1 MVSAVIMVVMVA
13 ITAVGA
19 AFRLERSLQPEK
31 LGSEAM
37 EHVLD
42 HMIRANAKNPIE
54 NFSRQVPVSQMPGKA
69 HELIGI
75 TVRDLDNRLRSRLH
89 HEQSPIF
96 ELQGVPVSHSN
107 RFRQIQKHILA
118 LIRNESDATA
128 MARVEIERESARR
141 MFHGPMPGGSMN

>member
-1 MVSAVIMVVMVA
+1 MVVMVA
-13 ITAVGA
+13 ITAVGT
-19 AFRLERSLQPEK
+19 AFRLERDLQLYK

-42 HMIRANAKNPIE
+42 HMIPTNAKNPIE
-54 NFSRQVPVSQMPGKA
+54 NFSRQVPISQMPRKA

-75 TVRDLDNRLRSRLH
+75 TVPYLDNRLRSGLH

-96 ELQGVPVSHSN
+96 KLQGVPVSHCN
-107 RFRQIQKHILA
+107 RFRQIQKHVLA
-118 LIRNESDATA
+118 LIRNKPDAAA

-141 MFHGPMPGGSMN
+141 MFRWPMPDGPMN

>member
-13 ITAVGA
+13 VTAVGA
-19 AFRLERSLQPEK
+19 TFRLERGLQLYK

-42 HMIRANAKNPIE
+42 HMIRTNAKNPVE

-75 TVRDLDNRLRSRLH
+75 TVPYLDNRLRSGLH

-96 ELQGVPVSHSN
+96 KLQGVPVSHSN
-107 RFRQIQKHILA
+107 RFRQIQKHVLA